1 MGWIWLRKLLKMSD
15 GFLKTLFRG
24 NAEKTLSKTV
34 CSKKL
39 TFDPKT
45 IFSDAIDEAITE
57 LELLEMAAKPNLEG
71 LVKRGMREGFRAVA
85 TAHRKDGPQLDKS
98 EKKELGIRA
107 NAFMSR
113 QAASELTE
121 KGMESPLEA
130 HFLTLWRAD
139 FTIDRAR
146 HLLNASQHDFGRI
159 DVINGGHVGCTI
171 CETTSKST
179 FDPCGIS
186 PFPPKGCSNAGCNR
200 MFVSFVDY
208 AAARKSK
215 MRG

>member
-1 MGWIWLRKLLKMSD
+1 MSD
-15 GFLKTLFRG
+15 GFWKTLFKS
-24 NAEKTLSKTV
+24 NNEKTPSKAA

-45 IFSDAIDEAITE
+45 IVSDAIDEAITE
-57 LELLEMAAKPNLEG
+57 LGLLEMTAKPNLEL
-71 LVKRGMREGFRAVA
+71 LVKRCIREGFRAVA

-113 QAASELTE
+113 RAASELTE
-121 KGMESPLEA
+121 KGMENPLEA
-130 HFLTLWRAD
+130 HFLTLWRDD

-146 HLLNASQHDFGRI
+146 HLLNASQQNFGRI
-159 DVINGGHVGCTI
+159 SVISGGHKGCTI
-171 CETTSKST
+171 CETTSGST

-186 PFPPKGCSNAGCNR
+186 PFPPKGCVNAGCNR
-200 MFVSFVDY
+200 MFISFVDY
-208 AAARKSK
+208 TAARKSK
-215 MRG
+215 MKG